1 MRRGVDCL
9 SKSYFEIGGHIIECD
24 IDNLANTSLL
34 SSKTKVP
41 AAKRPERGRNF
52 AKGQASSMLQT
63 EQDSLFTHWLKTV
76 TYPARSAYDYFSQ
89 HPQRLVFIAKDPRG
103 IVVPGLQWNLDVVE
117 MNYDYFVKGESHP
130 W

>member
-1 MRRGVDCL
+1 M

-41 AAKRPERGRNF
+41 AAKRPERGRSF
-52 AKGQASSMLQT
+52 ARGQSSSMTQT
-63 EQDSLFTHWLKTV
+63 SKDSLFTHWKKMV
-76 TYPARSAYDYFSQ
+76 SYPGRSAFD
-89 HPQRLVFIAKDPRG
+89 LVTQKPEAILGVVKDPRTLGAFG
-103 IVVPGLQWNLDVVE
+103 IQWQLDVIE
-117 MNYDYFVKGESHP
+117 MNYDYFVKGESSS

>member
-1 MRRGVDCL
+1 M

-24 IDNLANTSLL
+24 IDDLTSTSLL

-52 AKGQASSMLQT
+52 AKGQSSSMTQT
-63 EQDSLFTHWLKTV
+63 EKDSLFTHWMKMV
-76 TYPARSAYDYFSQ
+76 SYPVRSAYDMFSE

-103 IVVPGLQWNLDVVE
+103 ILVPGIQWNLDVLE
-117 MNYDYFVKGESHP
+117 MNYDYFVKGESSS

>member
-1 MRRGVDCL
+1 M
-9 SKSYFEIGGHIIECD
+9 KSYFEIGGHIIECD

-52 AKGQASSMLQT
+52 AKGQSSSMTQT
-63 EQDSLFTHWLKTV
+63 EKDSLFTHWLKMV
-76 TYPARSAYDYFSQ
+76 SYPGRSVLE
-89 HPQRLVFIAKDPRG
+89 LVSNKPETTGGFVKDPRTLGVLG
-103 IVVPGLQWNLDVVE
+103 IQYQLDIIE
-117 MNYDYFVKGESHP
+117 MNYDYFVKGESSS

>member
-1 MRRGVDCL
+1 M

-52 AKGQASSMLQT
+52 AKGQSSVMTQT
-63 EQDSLFTHWLKTV
+63 EKDSLFTHWLKTV
-76 TYPARSAYDYFSQ
+76 TYPARSAYDMFSDK
-89 HPQRLVFIAKDPRG
+89 PQRLVPIAKDPRG
-103 IVVPGLQWNLDVVE
+103 LIVPGIQWNLDMLE
-117 MNYDYFVKGESHP
+117 MNFDYFVKGESHP

>member
-1 MRRGVDCL
+1 VDCL
-9 SKSYFEIGGHIIECD
+9 NKTYFEIGGHIIECD
-24 IDNLANTSLL
+24 LDNLANTSLL

-63 EQDSLFTHWLKTV
+63 EKDSLFTHWLKTSS
-76 TYPARSAYDYFSQ
+76 YPARSAYDQFVEKPESI
-89 HPQRLVFIAKDPRG
+89 LGVIKDPRSLG
-103 IVVPGLQWNLDVVE
+103 IFGIQWNLDIIE
-117 MNYDYFVKGESHP
+117 MHWDYFVKGESHP

>member
-1 MRRGVDCL
+1 M

-41 AAKRPERGRNF
+41 AARRPERGRSF
-52 AKGQASSMLQT
+52 ARGQSSSMTQT
-63 EQDSLFTHWLKTV
+63 EKDSLFTHWLKTV
-76 TYPARSAYDYFSQ
+76 SYPARSAFDLFSQ
-89 HPQRLVFIAKDPRG
+89 KPQHLLGIIKDPRSAAFYG
-103 IVVPGLQWNLDVVE
+103 IQWNLDAVE
-117 MNYDYFVKGESHP
+117 INYDYFVKGESHD